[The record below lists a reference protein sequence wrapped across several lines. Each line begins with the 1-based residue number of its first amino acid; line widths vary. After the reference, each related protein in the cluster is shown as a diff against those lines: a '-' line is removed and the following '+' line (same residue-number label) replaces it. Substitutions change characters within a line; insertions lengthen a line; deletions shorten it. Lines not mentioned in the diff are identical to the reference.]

1 MPLSQP
7 TTSIAQNKISRWLGE
22 LKHTGYTAYLG
33 LLLSLQIYAIVTTS
47 VA

>member
-33 LLLSLQIYAIVTTS
+33 LLSLQIYAIVTTS